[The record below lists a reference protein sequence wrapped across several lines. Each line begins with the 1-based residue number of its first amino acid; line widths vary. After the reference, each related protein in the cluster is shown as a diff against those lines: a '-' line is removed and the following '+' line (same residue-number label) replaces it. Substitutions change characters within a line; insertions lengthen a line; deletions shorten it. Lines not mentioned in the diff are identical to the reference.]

1 MNKIKDIKTTIYKW
15 TGKIVPPS
23 QNFCTNPTDLLRE
36 KGDKMK
42 SFRFHEWLVCEVIS
56 DIIQQPSE
64 QQKNLCYHLEN
75 F

>member
-1 MNKIKDIKTTIYKW
+1 MNKIKDVKTTIYKW

-42 SFRFHEWLVCEVIS
+42 LFK
-56 DIIQQPSE
+56 IQE
-64 QQKNLCYHLEN
+64 QQNAWYRKAKSLKTLIN
-75 F
+75 FFYCTLFV

>member
-1 MNKIKDIKTTIYKW
+1 MSKIIDINTTIYKW
-15 TGKIVPPS
+15 TGKVVPPS

-56 DIIQQPSE
+56 R
-64 QQKNLCYHLEN
+64 
-75 F
+75 